1 MLSYIVTAVLY
12 KNLSIEYKS
21 EKYLNVNVRLFLVAA
36 QDKMGGQVEKSHLI
50 TWLMP

>member
-1 MLSYIVTAVLY
+1 MLWYIVTAVLY

-21 EKYLNVNVRLFLVAA
+21 EKYLNVNVK
-36 QDKMGGQVEKSHLI
+36 DKMGGQVEKSHFI